1 MTFRTCRYEKELS
14 EALKQGHWPKACT
27 QELRAHVVGCE
38 SCHELILVTET
49 FQRAKR
55 ESVQATP
62 AGSPELLWWRA
73 QLRRRYTATAAVGRP
88 LTIAQ
93 IFAWIT
99 SLLVTVVFV
108 VSQYHHGLRWASWG
122 ITSSKILQM
131 LPPSISSANLMLFL
145 PAIGIVVALSGVVL
159 YLTLERS

>member
-1 MTFRTCRYEKELS
+1 MTFRTCRYEKEIS
-14 EALKQGHWPKACT
+14 EALKQGYWPKACSD
-27 QELRAHVVGCE
+27 ELRAHVAGCE
-38 SCHELILVTET
+38 SCYELILVTET
-49 FQRAKR
+49 FQRARK
-55 ESVQATP
+55 ESVQA
-62 AGSPELLWWRA
+62 ASSGSPELLWWRA
-73 QLRRRYTATAAVGRP
+73 QLRRRYAATAAVARP

-99 SLLVTVVFV
+99 SVLVAVVFV

-122 ITSSKILQM
+122 IAPSKLLQM
-131 LPPSISSANLMLFL
+131 LPPSISSANLFLFL

>member
-1 MTFRTCRYEKELS
+1 MTFRTCRYEKEIS
-14 EALKQGHWPKACT
+14 EALKQGYWPKACSD
-27 QELRAHVVGCE
+27 ELRAHVAGCE
-38 SCHELILVTET
+38 SCNELILVTET
-49 FQRAKR
+49 FQRARK
-55 ESVQATP
+55 ESVQA
-62 AGSPELLWWRA
+62 ASSGSPELLWWRA
-73 QLRRRYTATAAVGRP
+73 QLRRRYAATAAVARP

-99 SLLVTVVFV
+99 SVLVTVVFV

-122 ITSSKILQM
+122 IAPSKLLQM
-131 LPPSISSANLMLFL
+131 LPPYISSANLLLFL

>member
-1 MTFRTCRYEKELS
+1 MTFRTCRYEKELA
-14 EALKQGHWPKACT
+14 EALKQGYWPKACSE
-27 QELRAHVVGCE
+27 ELRSHVAGCE
-38 SCHELILVTET
+38 SCNELILVTET

-55 ESVQATP
+55 ESVQTTP

-73 QLRRRYTATAAVGRP
+73 QLRRRYAATTVVGRP

-93 IFAWIT
+93 IFAWAT
-99 SLLVTVVFV
+99 SLLVTIVFV

-122 ITSSKILQM
+122 IAPSKLLQM
-131 LPPSISSANLMLFL
+131 LPPYISSANLILFL